1 MLIQTRIEN
10 KIQMLNP
17 TFEEVTNESHKH
29 SVPKNSETHFK
40 LFLVSE
46 LFQGLNRVQRQ
57 RKIYDLL
64 AEELKDGI
72 HALTMRLLTPE
83 EYSKEQAAFESPN
96 CHGGGQ
102 KKL

>member
-10 KIQMLNP
+10 KIQEALNP
-17 TFEEVTNESHKH
+17 TFKEVLNESHKH

-40 LFLVSE
+40 LLLVSE

-57 RKIYDLL
+57 KKVYDLL
-64 AEELKDGI
+64 SEELKNGI

-83 EYSKEQAAFESPN
+83 EYAKEQVIFESPN
-96 CHGGGQ
+96 CHGRGQ
-102 KKL
+102 